1 VSLGGYSHT
10 VWAGLL
16 GTPLLI
22 AAGQVLF
29 KLTSGTTGD
38 FGVKGLTALMVNPL
52 LLAAL
57 AIYGTGTIIWIFVL
71 KAVPLTIGYSF
82 MALTF
87 CFVPLLASLFLGEAL
102 TLRYALGA
110 FLIIGGMLVIN
121 G

>member
-1 VSLGGYSHT
+1 MTTGGYSPT

-16 GTPLLI
+16 CTPLLI
-22 AAGQVLF
+22 AVGQVLF
-29 KLTSGTTGD
+29 KLTSGTTGELSLR
-38 FGVKGLTALMVNPL
+38 GLAALAVNPL
-52 LLAAL
+52 LLVAL
-57 AIYGTGTIIWIFVL
+57 AIYGAGTIVWIFVL

-102 TLRYALGA
+102 TARYVVGA
-110 FLIIGGMLVIN
+110 VLIVGGMLVIN

>member
-1 VSLGGYSHT
+1 VTIGTYSPT

-22 AAGQVLF
+22 ATGQVLF
-29 KLTSGTTGD
+29 KLTSSTTGE
-38 FGVKGLTALMVNPL
+38 FGLKGLVALALNPL
-52 LLAAL
+52 LLVAL
-57 AIYGTGTIIWIFVL
+57 AIYGAGTIVWIFVL

-87 CFVPLLASLFLGEAL
+87 CFVPLFASLFLGEAL
-102 TLRYALGA
+102 TMRYVLGA
-110 FLIIGGMLVIN
+110 ILIVGGMLVIN

>member
-1 VSLGGYSHT
+1 MTTGGYSPT
-10 VWAGLL
+10 IWAGLL

-29 KLTSGTTGD
+29 KLTSGTTGE
-38 FGVKGLTALMVNPL
+38 FGVKGLVALAFNPL
-52 LLAAL
+52 LLLAL
-57 AIYGTGTIIWIFVL
+57 AIYGAGTIVWIFVL

-110 FLIIGGMLVIN
+110 ILIVGGMLVIN

>member
-1 VSLGGYSHT
+1 VTIGSYSPA
-10 VWAGLL
+10 VWFGLL

-22 AAGQVLF
+22 AVGQVLF
-29 KLTSGTTGD
+29 KLTSGSTGD
-38 FGVKGLTALMVNPL
+38 FSPRGLFDLMLNPL
-52 LLAAL
+52 LIAAL
-57 AIYGTGTIIWIFVL
+57 ALYGAGTIAWIFVL

-102 TLRYALGA
+102 TLRYLAGAL
-110 FLIIGGMLVIN
+110 LIIGGMFVIN